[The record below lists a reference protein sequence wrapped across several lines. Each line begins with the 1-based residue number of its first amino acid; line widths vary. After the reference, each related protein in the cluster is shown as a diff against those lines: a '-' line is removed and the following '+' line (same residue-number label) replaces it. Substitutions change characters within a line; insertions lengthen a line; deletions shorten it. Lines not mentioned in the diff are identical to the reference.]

1 MRADRRRFGSLPRA
15 TEAVCPVNEL
25 TIRTVYWQL
34 ACMLTRPLLTWIAL
48 LSGEACLAALALG
61 VFWYQDWRYS
71 LPTPRP
77 TMLRQP
83 AVGEVVDLTQFI
95 SDSTQQPTLLHFF
108 NPACP
113 CSRFNLDH
121 VRELI
126 AEFEG
131 RVRVVAV
138 LEAAERTTA
147 LEQFAGLRLNCAV
160 VVDTEGA
167 IARQA
172 GIYSTPQGV
181 VLDARG
187 RLYYR
192 GNYNRGRYCTSPETA
207 FVRLSLESCLAQQ
220 PAPKFPSAATVALG
234 CELPANVGLLTE
246 ARER

>member
-1 MRADRRRFGSLPRA
+1 MVR
-15 TEAVCPVNEL
+15 
-25 TIRTVYWQL
+25 
-34 ACMLTRPLLTWIAL
+34 MLTRPVLTWIAL

-77 TMLRQP
+77 TTLRQP
-83 AVGEVVDLTQFI
+83 VVGEVVEFTPFA
-95 SDSTQQPTLLHFF
+95 SVSATQPTLLHFF

-113 CSRFNLDH
+113 CSQFNLDH

-126 AEFEG
+126 AEFDG
-131 RVRVVAV
+131 RIRFVAV
-138 LEAAERTTA
+138 LEATEHTTA
-147 LEQFAGLRLNCAV
+147 LEQFARLNLKCAAV
-160 VVDTEGA
+160 VDAEGA

-181 VLDARG
+181 VLDERG

-192 GNYNRGRYCTSPETA
+192 GNYNRGRYCTSPETE
-207 FVRLSLESCLAQQ
+207 FVRLSLENCLARQ
-220 PAPKFPSAATVALG
+220 PAPEFPPEATVALG